1 MIASPFPTFKQ
12 TIGDIRRFRTV
23 VTVLFDEGF
32 SFVVDEMHLRYLVPL
47 RSRLMQFLKKG
58 ARSGV
63 RVVGMRMRDVPPE
76 VRLRRVLERLGP
88 TFMKLGQLLSVRPD
102 ILPPEYIDELAKL
115 QDRGP
120 VLMPG
125 VAEKIV
131 EQELGMPIENIFASF
146 DEKPL
151 AAASLAQ
158 VHAARLRDGTPV
170 AVKVRRPRI
179 NEVVVNDIHI
189 LAYLAQ
195 LMEKYGRFSRRF
207 RPARVVREFADWTM
221 RELDFEIEGAHI
233 DMFRGSFADM
243 PQVVIPKVYWDLVGP
258 AVLVTDLVQGLRVDD
273 TKALAA
279 AGVDKRELA
288 RIGLRC
294 GVRQFLI
301 DGIFHAD
308 PHPGNMTVLPA
319 EPPREDGGEG
329 IPLRLGLYDFGMIGR
344 ISDKHRFEL
353 IGCFVSYL
361 ERDLDAYIKHVLDL
375 AHRED
380 DADIA
385 SFHSEARTLLEG
397 VMYKP
402 MAKKSMSKAFYL
414 VLMAGANYGIV
425 FPADLILLAKAFVM
439 VENNGLRLYPDIDIE
454 AEMRPVLAEV
464 VREELSPK
472 QVVANLKTSA
482 FDSLYFMRHLPEQTQ
497 ALFERLDR
505 GEVGVKLNLQEL
517 RDLKEEFD
525 RQNDV
530 RVLALLAAALLIAS
544 AAVLRL
550 DQKAG
555 ALGFSVGE
563 VGLAVALVV
572 VVWLF
577 VLVRRRP

>member
-1 MIASPFPTFKQ
+1 MAAPIPKFKQ

-23 VTVLFDEGF
+23 VTILSDEGF
-32 SFVVDEMHLRYLVPL
+32 SFLVDEMHLRYLVPFG
-47 RSRLMQFLKKG
+47 SRVRQFLKKG
-58 ARSGV
+58 ARTGV
-63 RVVGMRMRDVPPE
+63 RAIGLRMRDVPPE

-102 ILPPEYIDELAKL
+102 LLPQEYIDELAKL

-120 VLMPG
+120 LLMPG

-131 EQELGMPIENIFASF
+131 EGELGMSIENIFASF
-146 DEKPL
+146 EEKPL

-179 NEVVVNDIHI
+179 NEIIVNDIHI

-207 RPARVVREFADWTM
+207 RPTRIVREFADWTM

-243 PQVVIPKVYWDLVGP
+243 PQVVIPKVYWDYVGP

-273 TKALAA
+273 TKALDA

-294 GVRQFLI
+294 GVRQFLV

-319 EPPREDGGEG
+319 EAGKRGSGEAG
-329 IPLRLGLYDFGMIGR
+329 KPLRLGLYDFGMIGR

-361 ERDLDAYIKHVLDL
+361 ERDLDSYIKHVLDL
-375 AHRED
+375 ANKED

-385 SFHSEARTLLEG
+385 SFHSEARTILEG
-397 VMYKP
+397 VMYRP
-402 MAKKSMSKAFYL
+402 IAKKSMSSALYQ
-414 VLMAGANYGIV
+414 VLMAGANHGIV
-425 FPADLILLAKAFVM
+425 FPSDLILLAKAFVT
-439 VENNGLRLYPDIDIE
+439 VENNGLQLYPDIDIE
-454 AEMRPVLAEV
+454 TEMRPMLTEV

-497 ALFERLDR
+497 ALFERLER

-550 DQKAG
+550 DQRVNV
-555 ALGFSVGE
+555 LGFSVGE
-563 VGLAVALVV
+563 IGLAVALVV

-577 VLVRRRP
+577 VLIRRRP